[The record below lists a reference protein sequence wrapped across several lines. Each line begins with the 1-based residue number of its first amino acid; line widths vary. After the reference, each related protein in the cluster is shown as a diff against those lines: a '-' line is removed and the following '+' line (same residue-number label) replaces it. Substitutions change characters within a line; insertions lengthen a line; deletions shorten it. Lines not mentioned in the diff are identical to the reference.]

1 MHTTIC
7 IRFVTNKSHV
17 FFSNQRNERLFCLL
31 VSLRGNICTV
41 DRIIVLCG
49 SGWFRDG
56 GGNSDVVVAGV
67 LVEKEKYGK
76 STMLKMAKK
85 RGTRQEIYVLS
96 FVVKFGP

>member
-1 MHTTIC
+1 MC
-7 IRFVTNKSHV
+7 S
-17 FFSNQRNERLFCLL
+17 FFPTKRNERLS
-31 VSLRGNICTV
+31 VYSSQRGNICTV